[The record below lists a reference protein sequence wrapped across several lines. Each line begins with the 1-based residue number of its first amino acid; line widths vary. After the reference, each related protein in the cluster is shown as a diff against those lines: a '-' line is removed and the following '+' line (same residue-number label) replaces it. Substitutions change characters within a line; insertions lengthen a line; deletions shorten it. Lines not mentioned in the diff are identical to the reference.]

1 MSAESGSLSV
11 SELADLAEG
20 LRQEGKYSDARKT
33 VERCLKQSPGHPRA
47 LLLLGRLQYQEGKLL
62 EALQTLRGLE
72 SVLGRQ
78 ESLAVIADGLEQLRQ
93 MRNLPPAPEFATQ
106 TMAELLV
113 QQGYL
118 LEAIDIYRQ
127 LFVSCGG
134 ERRVWEKILSL
145 REQLRQQGSR
155 DAGSEKVARQ
165 LAGLDGWIEARQGE
179 D

>member
-1 MSAESGSLSV
+1 MERRSSGV
-11 SELADLAEG
+11 SELVDLAEG
-20 LRQEGKYSDARKT
+20 LRQGGKYSEARKT
-33 VERCLKQSPGHPRA
+33 LERCLEQSPRHPRA

-62 EALQTLRGLE
+62 EALQTVRTLE

-93 MRNLPPAPEFATQ
+93 MRNLPPDPEFATQ

-118 LEAIDIYRQ
+118 LEAIDIYRR

-134 ERRVWEKILSL
+134 EREVWEKILSL
-145 REQLRQQGSR
+145 REQLRREGSR
-155 DAGSEKVARQ
+155 DAGREKVARQ
-165 LAGLDGWIEARQGE
+165 LAVLDGWIGARQGE

>member
-1 MSAESGSLSV
+1 MESRSLSA

-20 LRQEGKYSDARKT
+20 LRQEGRYSEARKT
-33 VERCLKQSPGHPRA
+33 VERCLEQSPRHPRA
-47 LLLLGRLQYQEGKLL
+47 LLLLSRLQYQEGKLL
-62 EALQTLRGLE
+62 EALQTLRTVE

-78 ESLAVIADGLEQLRQ
+78 ESLAAIADGLEQLRQ
-93 MRNLPPAPEFATQ
+93 MRNLPPDPEFATQ

-113 QQGYL
+113 RQGYL

-127 LFVSCGG
+127 LFLTCGG

-145 REQLRQQGSR
+145 RERLRREGSR
-155 DAGSEKVARQ
+155 DAGREKVVQR
-165 LAGLDGWIEARQGE
+165 LAILDGWIEAQQRE